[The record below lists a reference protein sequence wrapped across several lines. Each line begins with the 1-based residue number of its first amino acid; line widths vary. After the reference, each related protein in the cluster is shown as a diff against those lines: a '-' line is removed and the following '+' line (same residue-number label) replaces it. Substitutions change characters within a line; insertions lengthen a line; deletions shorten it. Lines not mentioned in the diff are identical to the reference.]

1 MAREPALNNV
11 KKAFYTKIESSI
23 ELFKTLKP
31 FATEHVWDGIHGYE
45 PIHPEQGKKIFSL
58 AFLDVLVGWEDF
70 IAACFIRYLAGAKA
84 PSGYCPTLRTGEC
97 ESIKHAYEVLSGIEG
112 FDPSKKFLRWSSWNE
127 ILQKAKIYF
136 EYGEPFS
143 SVTDQERQ
151 RLNDAFI
158 IRNRVV
164 HSSEKCRHDF
174 KRIARQHLG
183 IPNGGKLKRGY
194 SVGALLLEIS
204 ARGFDKDEKDY
215 FFMNYMNLFIR
226 LADKI
231 AP

>member
-1 MAREPALNNV
+1 MSKKPALNNV
-11 KKAFYTKIESSI
+11 KNAFHSKIESSVG
-23 ELFKTLKP
+23 LFATLKP
-31 FATEHVWDGIHGYE
+31 FATELAWDGIHGWE
-45 PIHPEQGKKIFSL
+45 PIHPEQAKKIFSL

-84 PSGYCPTLRTGEC
+84 PSGYCPRLRTGEC

-112 FDPSKKFLRWSSWNE
+112 FDPLKRFLRWSSWNE
-127 ILQKAKIYF
+127 ILQKARIFF
-136 EYGEPFS
+136 ENGEPFS

-158 IRNRVV
+158 IRNRVA

-174 KRIARQHLG
+174 KRISRQHLG
-183 IPNGGKLKRGY
+183 IPDGGKIKRGY

-204 ARGFDKDEKDY
+204 SRGFGKVEKDH
-215 FFMNYMNLFIR
+215 FFMNYMNLFFQ

>member
-1 MAREPALNNV
+1 MPREPALNNV
-11 KKAFYTKIESSI
+11 KSTFYSKIESSAG
-23 ELFKTLKP
+23 LFGTLKP
-31 FATEHVWDGIHGYE
+31 FATEYVWDGIHGWE
-45 PIHPEQGKKIFSL
+45 PIHPEQAKKIFSL

-84 PSGYCPTLRTGEC
+84 PSGYRPKLRIGKC

-136 EYGEPFS
+136 ENGEPFS
-143 SVTDQERQ
+143 TVSDKERQ

-158 IRNRVV
+158 IRNRVA

-174 KRIARQHLG
+174 KKIARKHLG
-183 IPNGGKLKRGY
+183 KADDGKLQRGY

-204 ARGFDKDEKDY
+204 TRGFGKGKKDY
-215 FFMNYMNLFIR
+215 FFMKYMNLFIR
-226 LADKI
+226 LVDKI

>member
-1 MAREPALNNV
+1 MSQKLALNSV
-11 KKAFYTKIESSI
+11 KNAFYSKIESSVG
-23 ELFKTLKP
+23 LFAALKP
-31 FATEHVWDGIHGYE
+31 FATELLWDGIHGWE
-45 PIHPEQGKKIFSL
+45 PIHPEQAKKIFSL

-84 PSGYCPTLRTGEC
+84 PSGYFPRLRTGEC

-112 FDPSKKFLRWSSWNE
+112 FDPLKRFLRWSSWNE
-127 ILQKAKIYF
+127 ILQKARIFF
-136 EYGEPFS
+136 ENGKPFS
-143 SVTDQERQ
+143 LVTDQERQ

-158 IRNRVV
+158 IRNRIA

-183 IPNGGKLKRGY
+183 MPDGGKLKRGY
-194 SVGALLLEIS
+194 SVGALLLETS
-204 ARGFDKDEKDY
+204 SRGFGRVKKGH
-215 FFMNYMNLFIR
+215 FFINYMNLFIH
-226 LADKI
+226 LVNKI